1 MAMSAH
7 QQYAVIGLGRFGTAV
22 AEKLYEAG
30 QEVLGIDFNEGKV
43 DDALPHVTHA
53 IVADSTDEKALTS
66 VGIRN
71 IETVIVAIGDDM
83 QSSILTV
90 LLLKELG
97 VKKVIAK
104 ALSKRHGQVL
114 EKVGADTI
122 IYPERDM
129 GERLAN
135 LLLSP
140 NMLNYIELSKEFN
153 IEEIMVPPSMVGK
166 SLRQLDLRAKYHISV
181 IAVVRD
187 KEIIITPSP
196 DEIFQVEDLLVMIG
210 TVADLTKFARL

>member
-1 MAMSAH
+1 MST
-7 QQYAVIGLGRFGTAV
+7 QQYAVIGLGRFGTTV

-30 QEVLGIDFNEGKV
+30 QEVLGIDIEEGKV
-43 DDALPHVTHA
+43 DDALPYVTHA

-71 IETVIVAIGDDM
+71 FETVIVSIGDDM

-90 LLLKELG
+90 LILKELG

-104 ALSKRHGQVL
+104 ALSKRHGKVL
-114 EKVGADTI
+114 KKVGADTI

-140 NMLNYIELSKEFN
+140 NTLNYIELSKEFN
-153 IEEIMVPPSMVGK
+153 IEEIMIPSSMVGK
-166 SLRQLDLRAKYHISV
+166 SLRQIDLRAIYNISV
-181 IAVVRD
+181 IAVVRN

-196 DEIFQVEDLLVMIG
+196 DEVFLEGDILVMIG
-210 TVADLTKFARL
+210 RAADLTKFSQL